1 MRPVS
6 KSVSNP
12 KYSPPAT
19 FTFVGSTASPIRKV
33 LKRSSVVNVPVTDC
47 LQCWLRHVIGHK
59 SLGGAKA
66 EQLQAVRAIVNKVAA
81 SYKCASVPLMDE
93 LGEFC
98 SFCETK
104 LPGLLEVEH
113 CVPKSQYPTFALSW
127 NNFLLAC
134 SPCNIAKGSDPC
146 RSCVQGWLGGQI
158 KTEQDCYDEIRLRHY
173 VWADIGS
180 QSYRSLPLQ
189 MEFCDPIANTWA
201 TLPMNQAAHLD
212 NFIVSTNTSK
222 REVKARIHDPADPN
236 LQNYKEGNVR
246 VTIITAGNQSR
257 CDEMVD
263 LCKLNSD
270 GSLNSTFDRRLS
282 NRTKAWFRC
291 LKAMKSYQVSGSSS
305 ASWDLVLQNAV
316 SEGFY
321 SVWLTILHWHDKHLA
336 RRFVTDTNNPNSFP
350 GTDATNLP

>member
-6 KSVSNP
+6 KSARNP
-12 KYSPPAT
+12 NYPQPST
-19 FTFVGSTASPIRKV
+19 FTFAGSTASLVRKV
-33 LKRSSVVNVPVTDC
+33 FKLSSVVNVPVSDC
-47 LQCWLRHVIGHK
+47 LQCWLRHVIGDK
-59 SLGGAKA
+59 SLRGTKA
-66 EQLQAVRAIVNKVAA
+66 EQSQAVKAIRNKVAA

-93 LGEFC
+93 LGAFC
-98 SFCETK
+98 SFCETS

-146 RSCVQGWLGGQI
+146 RSCVQGWFGGQI
-158 KTEQDCYDEIRLRHY
+158 NTEQDWYDEIRLRHY
-173 VWADIGS
+173 VWADIGGL
-180 QSYRSLPLQ
+180 SYRSLPLQ
-189 MEFCDPIANTWA
+189 MEFCDPVANTWA
-201 TLPMNQAAHLD
+201 ALPMNQAAHLD
-212 NFIVSTNTSK
+212 NFIVSTKTSK
-222 REVKARIHDPADPN
+222 REVKARIHDLADPN

-246 VTIITAGNQSR
+246 VTIICPGNQSR
-257 CDEMVD
+257 CDQMVD
-263 LCKLNSD
+263 LCKLNDD
-270 GSLNSTFDRRLS
+270 GSVNSTFDRRLS

-321 SVWLTILHWHDKHLA
+321 SVWLTILNWHDQHLA
-336 RRFVTDTNNPNSFP
+336 RRFVTGTNNPNCFP
-350 GTDATNLP
+350 GTDAANLP